1 MSPVQYECVDVGVS
15 GCDTQGKNGV
25 GVCVSVCVCWCVC
38 VLVCVCWC
46 AGVLVCGLPVAA
58 CCIAMHVW
66 QHLDLQQVA
75 ILIARV
81 INIYCLS
88 FLLNLGRKEKISYR
102 FQHMLVF
109 AGAFCQS
116 TGTAAVL
123 FPAEGGVSAML

>member
-1 MSPVQYECVDVGVS
+1 MVL
-15 GCDTQGKNGV
+15 
-25 GVCVSVCVCWCVC
+25 VC
-38 VLVCVCWC
+38 VLVCVCVGACVCWC

-109 AGAFCQS
+109 AGAFCHS
-116 TGTAAVL
+116 CCAVPNRGRCWCHVVSH
-123 FPAEGGVSAML
+123 FPPPL